1 MGSLDKAGSKK
12 TGKAITERC
21 VCAGIDV
28 SKTSLAYAVVSMQG
42 PRQCANTA
50 EGRAQMIAVLQ
61 SWGVRRVGL
70 ESTGSYH
77 FEAADDLRA
86 AGFEVVVLQPAQVK
100 AYARFKLQR
109 AKSDPIDAD
118 LIAQCTAALGALR
131 EAPDMRLAPFAEHL
145 TMIEQ
150 IEDDVA
156 RAKTRRDRYR
166 DPRLKQVLEDEIKQK
181 SALKRAELR
190 LLLRA
195 VRTHKDLAHRL
206 ALLTSIQGVGE
217 RTALALLVRMPELGS
232 LSREQAA
239 SLLGVAPF
247 IHESGRYKG
256 LRRTGGGRAR
266 ARTSLFAAAQA
277 AARQWNPALIA
288 LYDRLTKAGKP
299 HTLAIVACVR
309 KMIVYAYAVL
319 ARNQPWEKQAPTMI
333 AI

>member
-1 MGSLDKAGSKK
+1 MAKANTKS
-12 TGKAITERC
+12 C

-28 SKTSLAYAVVSMQG
+28 SKASLAYAVAGADG

-50 EGRAQMIAVLQ
+50 EGRAEMVAVLR
-61 SWGVRRVGL
+61 SCGVRRVGL

-86 AGFEVVVLQPAQVK
+86 AGFEVVVLQPMQVK

-118 LIAQCTAALGALR
+118 LIAQCTAALGAPR
-131 EAPDMRLAPFAEHL
+131 QAPDPRLTRLAEHL

-150 IEDDVA
+150 IEDDIA

-166 DPRLKQVLEDEIKQK
+166 DPRLKQMLEDEIKLK

-190 LLLRA
+190 LALQSVRA
-195 VRTHKDLAHRL
+195 HQDLARRL

-217 RTALALLVRMPELGS
+217 RTALALVVRMPELGS

-247 IHESGRYKG
+247 IQESGRHKG

-299 HTLAIVACVR
+299 HPLAIIACVR
-309 KMIVYAYAVL
+309 KMITYANAVL
-319 ARNQPWEKQAPTMI
+319 ARNEPWQKQEPKLI
-333 AI
+333 AV